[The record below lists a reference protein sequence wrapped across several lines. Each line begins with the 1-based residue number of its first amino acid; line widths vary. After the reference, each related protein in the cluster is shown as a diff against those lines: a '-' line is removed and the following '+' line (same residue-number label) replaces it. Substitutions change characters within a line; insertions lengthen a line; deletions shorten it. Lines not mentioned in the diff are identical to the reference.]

1 MQLINLTTI
10 VASLALVSAQEH
22 YQNVQQSCQTM
33 GYCTPT
39 NSDPLQCYNCQLDL
53 SIKNQ
58 VYNQANGFTQGQAG
72 FIEPQTPPSIVPTQV
87 PQPSQSSDSANPPS
101 ASSGSAN
108 PSTPTQSG
116 DQPQPTPSSGSAA
129 PGQSSSAPSSG
140 SQPSGSASSSSG
152 NKSSTTTAAGN
163 NASMI
168 GGSLVLGTLSL
179 IASLFI

>member
-1 MQLINLTTI
+1 MQLINLTTVI
-10 VASLALVSAQEH
+10 ASLALVSAQEH

-33 GYCTPT
+33 GYCTTT
-39 NSDPLQCYNCQLDL
+39 NNDPLQCYNCQLDL

-58 VYNQANGFTQGQAG
+58 VYNQANGFTQGQSG
-72 FIEPQTPPSIVPTQV
+72 FIDPQTPPSLVPTQV
-87 PQPSQSSDSANPPS
+87 PQPSQSSDSSNP
-101 ASSGSAN
+101 SSGSAN

-116 DQPQPTPSSGSAA
+116 DQPQPTPSSGNATS
-129 PGQSSSAPSSG
+129 GQSPSGSSSG

-152 NKSSTTTAAGN
+152 NKSSATTTAGN

-168 GGSLVLGTLSL
+168 GGSLVLGSLSL